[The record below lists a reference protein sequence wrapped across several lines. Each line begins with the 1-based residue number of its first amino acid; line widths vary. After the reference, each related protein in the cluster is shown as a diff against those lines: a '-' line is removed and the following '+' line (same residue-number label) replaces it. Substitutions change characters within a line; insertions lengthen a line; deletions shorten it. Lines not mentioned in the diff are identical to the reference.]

1 MDALD
6 NKCPACGA
14 KITFNPVNQKWD
26 CGYCGSKFDL
36 KDMQKYN
43 NASSEAV
50 NEQSNVSTSSVVV
63 AEGGGNIDV
72 YRCKNCG
79 AEIMADET
87 TTSTFCLYCGST
99 AILKDKINSGRV
111 PNYII
116 PFKNVKD
123 DAVEAFK
130 KLTKKRPLTPKCFKD
145 PKNIEKI
152 TGVYIPFWAYDL
164 EASGTVQFEGEDSKT
179 WSDDEYYYT
188 KIDKYDVRK
197 SGRMEFDKVLSDASS
212 RFSDDLMDSL
222 EPFDFKQLT
231 EYNHAYLSG
240 FLAEK
245 YDVDENVGLER
256 ASGRTND
263 TAVSL
268 MKNTVRHHVVRVIN
282 NQVSVARKNTYYI
295 LLPVWMVSIKYK
307 DKNHI
312 FAMNGQTGK
321 LIGDIPI
328 GVKETITWA
337 LLMFIVIFIAAFFGL
352 KYL

>member
-1 MDALD
+1 MEALD
-6 NKCPACGA
+6 NKCPTCGA
-14 KITFNPVNQKWD
+14 KITFNPINQKWD
-26 CGYCGSKFDL
+26 CEYCGSKFSL
-36 KDMQKYN
+36 EGMQKYN
-43 NASSEAV
+43 NASNAEV
-50 NEQSNVSTSSVVV
+50 NKQNVVTNTIEVKQV
-63 AEGGGNIDV
+63 EGNMDV

-79 AEIMADET
+79 AEIIADET
-87 TTSTFCLYCGST
+87 TTATFCLYCGST
-99 AILKDKINSGRV
+99 AILKDKITAGKV

-116 PFKNVKD
+116 PFKNVKE
-123 DAVEAFK
+123 DAVMAFK

-152 TGVYIPFWAYDL
+152 TGVYIPFWSYDL
-164 EASGTVQFEGEDSKT
+164 EASGMVEFEGEDSKH
-179 WSDDEYYYT
+179 WDDTEYYYT
-188 KIDKYDVRK
+188 KIDKYNVKK
-197 SGRMEFDKVLSDASS
+197 SGKMAFDKVLADASS

-222 EPFDFKQLT
+222 EPFDFNQLV

-245 YDVDENVGLER
+245 YDIEENSGLER

-263 TAVSL
+263 TAVNL
-268 MKNTVRHHVVRVIN
+268 IRNTVSHDSVQVIN
-282 NQVSVARKNTYYI
+282 SQISVVKKNTYYI

-307 DKNHI
+307 DKYHI

-328 GVKETITWA
+328 GIKETIMWA
-337 LLMFIVIFIAAFFGL
+337 ILIFVVLFIIAFFGL